1 VQVFVCIYAVVIKG
15 DIMEIKPIGYIKS
28 NFKTKFGVPR
38 QAGMIDN
45 ISYIELCK
53 EYRVADAFRG
63 LEDFSHIWLLW
74 EFSKCSQKQWTPTVR
89 PPKLGGNKR
98 MGVFSTRSPF
108 RPNSIGLSSV
118 KLLSIDYKCENAP
131 LLCIEG
137 ADLID
142 GTPVY
147 DIKPYL
153 PYADC
158 HIEATGGFADDVD
171 KTLKNVVFKCDIPDD
186 KYLINSIVKVLEI
199 DPRPAYHDD
208 QDREYGMDYGEYN
221 IKFKVVDNVIY
232 VTQMKHNV
240 T

>member
-1 VQVFVCIYAVVIKG
+1 MFIT
-15 DIMEIKPIGYIKS
+15 PIGYIKS

-63 LEDFSHIWLLW
+63 LEEFSHIWLLW
-74 EFSKCSQKQWTPTVR
+74 EFSMCSDKQWTPTVR

-118 KLLSIDYKCENAP
+118 KLLGIDFECENAP

-142 GTPVY
+142 GTPIY

-153 PYADC
+153 PYTDC
-158 HIEATGGFADDVD
+158 HTDATGGFADGVD
-171 KTLKNVVFKCDIPDD
+171 KTLKKVVFECDKPND
-186 KYLINSIVKVLEI
+186 KILIDNLIKILSI
-199 DPRPAYHDD
+199 DPRPSYHDD
-208 QDREYGMDYGEYN
+208 SEREYGMDFGDYN
-221 IKFKVVDNVIY
+221 IKFKVVDDVVC
-232 VTQMKHNV
+232 VTQMKHIV
-240 T
+240 TEY

>member
-1 VQVFVCIYAVVIKG
+1 MFIT
-15 DIMEIKPIGYIKS
+15 PIGYIKS

-63 LEDFSHIWLLW
+63 LEEFSHIWLLW
-74 EFSKCSQKQWTPTVR
+74 EFSKCSDKQWTPTVR

-118 KLLSIDYKCENAP
+118 KLLSVDFECENSP

-142 GTPVY
+142 GTPIY

-153 PYADC
+153 PYTDC
-158 HIEATGGFADDVD
+158 HTDATGGFADGVD
-171 KTLKNVVFKCDIPDD
+171 KTLKKVVFECDKPND
-186 KYLINSIVKVLEI
+186 KILIDNLIKILSI
-199 DPRPAYHDD
+199 DPRPSYHDD
-208 QDREYGMDYGEYN
+208 SEREYGMDFGDYN
-221 IKFKVVDNVIY
+221 IKFKVVDDVVC
-232 VTQMKHNV
+232 VTQMKHFV
-240 T
+240 TEY